1 MSPVLIYFKESHLD
15 ENNKSTSDFSDQ
27 EFVQEIE
34 FLSENK
40 YYIATLNCQ
49 LKVEEYIHETKKI
62 KDLSTKSRVLLEK
75 VPAVLCDIDYL
86 LLTSEWY
93 IKTSNHVY
101 QFILNPKII
110 DNYSYRYK
118 FWDTVEK
125 KIRDAQI
132 YSPYSQFIGKGFNFE
147 RKAIKGLNLIVRLNK
162 EQTLIESF
170 FLHRSPKGGTE
181 YLNFFLGK
189 VYYRDINLY
198 FVYDKQWIL
207 SKQEFFNEAI
217 CKKVRNKDFNLK
229 AFAIQHYH
237 AEC

>member
-1 MSPVLIYFKESHLD
+1 MRPVLIYFRETHLD
-15 ENNKSTSDFSDQ
+15 ENNKFTLDFSDQ

-34 FLSENK
+34 LLSKNK
-40 YYIATLNCQ
+40 YYIATLNCK

-75 VPAVLCDIDYL
+75 GPAVLCDIDYL

-125 KIRDAQI
+125 KIRDGQI

-147 RKAIKGLNLIVRLNK
+147 RKAIKGLILIVQLNE
-162 EQTLIESF
+162 EQTLIDPF
-170 FLHRSPKGGTE
+170 FLHRSSKGGTE
-181 YLNFFLGK
+181 YLNFSLGK
-189 VYYRDINLY
+189 AYYRDVNLY
-198 FVYDKQWIL
+198 FVYVNNINNGFHLDPNFLMKQ
-207 SKQEFFNEAI
+207 FA
-217 CKKVRNKDFNLK
+217 KK
-229 AFAIQHYH
+229 
-237 AEC
+237 

>member
-1 MSPVLIYFKESHLD
+1 MRPVLIYFRETHLD
-15 ENNKSTSDFSDQ
+15 ENNKFTLDFSDQ

-34 FLSENK
+34 FLSKNK
-40 YYIATLNCQ
+40 YYIATLNCN
-49 LKVEEYIHETKKI
+49 LKVEEYIYETRKI

-75 VPAVLCDIDYL
+75 GPAVLCDIDYL

-125 KIRDAQI
+125 KIRDGQI

-147 RKAIKGLNLIVRLNK
+147 RKAIKGLNLIV
-162 EQTLIESF
+162 
-170 FLHRSPKGGTE
+170 
-181 YLNFFLGK
+181 
-189 VYYRDINLY
+189 
-198 FVYDKQWIL
+198 
-207 SKQEFFNEAI
+207 
-217 CKKVRNKDFNLK
+217 
-229 AFAIQHYH
+229 
-237 AEC
+237 